1 MLQLECYSLTTVVI
15 CTQAGSTKFHSHLQD
30 VSKLADHLG
39 PMICEFTK
47 MSEAFKEMST
57 AYQQA
62 TKKIDVL
69 EKGCQEDG
77 QRIRMLEN
85 NCQEYTQ
92 RIEVLEGRNGEKTL
106 KEKVSSTSQ
115 KSSDE
120 IQQRIGFLEKRW
132 GILYSDVDMMKRHLA
147 L

>member
-1 MLQLECYSLTTVVI
+1 MLQLEYYSLTTVVI

-106 KEKVSSTSQ
+106 KEKYLPHLRKVVM
-115 KSSDE
+115 KSNKE
-120 IQQRIGFLEKRW
+120 LAFLRNVGASYTVMW
-132 GILYSDVDMMKRHLA
+132 IW
-147 L
+147 